1 MQSISASYN
10 PYSDARRADISFA
23 FGVVAPTAAETAQP
37 SSTLQSEV
45 SQIEQTID
53 GVREMSGKYTSL
65 ETNMWVLDGT
75 MEVYPGEQTG
85 WQSEHM
91 SDDNKAFSSN
101 PWLEFEFSQSQN
113 SYGFTLIFDDTQPFN
128 YPTQIITTAYAEDG
142 SLLGTLTTYPDGYRH
157 VINLPIQLYR
167 RVRFEFAGTNI
178 PHRRVRVCCAIFGVE
193 YIYDKS
199 NIVSVDVRQSISPWA
214 ESLPSAE
221 FQVTIDNSSR
231 IYNMVNPDGLYEYLQ
246 EGQFM
251 DWQIII
257 NEEPVKMGRQY
268 FTSAQSEDGGL
279 TASITF
285 NDRIFALDDI
295 EYEGDEDEELVTW
308 MLSEAVNELL
318 LLSGTGISAVFEGQ
332 LGQSLIW
339 QSIPRKTSV
348 REALRLCAQ
357 AAMCTCC
364 IDRNNQLH
372 FFTPQIS
379 DEPADIWSMDV
390 QYPGAQI
397 KVGEYYNSVKLTV
410 ENGETDVFGNPIVYK
425 ASNIAEG
432 DFERL
437 YEVSNPLVV
446 DGDAVAQWI
455 LQWVQRRVSYEVEL
469 RGNPAL
475 DLLDLV
481 QINDIYGVNSTAV
494 ITKLDYSYDGGLK
507 CDGEAIR

>member
-10 PYSDARRADISFA
+10 PYSDARRADVSFT

-45 SQIEQTID
+45 SQIEQTITPI
-53 GVREMSGKYTSL
+53 REMSGKYTSL

-85 WQSEHM
+85 WQSEYM
-91 SDDNKAFSSN
+91 SDDNKTFSFN
-101 PWLEFEFSQSQN
+101 PWLEFEFSESQN

-178 PHRRVRVCCAIFGVE
+178 PHRRVRVCSAVFGIE

-285 NDRIFALDDI
+285 NDLLIALDNI
-295 EYEGDEDEELVTW
+295 EYNKGKAETMLTLSELV
-308 MLSEAVNELL
+308 EDI
-318 LLSGTGISAVFEGQ
+318 LLSTGTGISAVFEGQ

-357 AAMCTCC
+357 AAMCTCYL
-364 IDRNNQLH
+364 DRNNQIH
-372 FFTPQIS
+372 FCTQQIS
-379 DEPADIWSMDV
+379 GEPADIWSMDV

-397 KVGEYYNSVKLTV
+397 KVGEYYNSVKLEV
-410 ENGETDVFGNPIVYK
+410 ENGDVDEEGELITYTYE

-455 LQWVQRRVSYEVEL
+455 LEWVQRRVSYEVEL

-481 QINDIYGVNSTAV
+481 QINDIYGVNGTAV
-494 ITKLDYSYDGGLK
+494 ITKLDYSYNGGLK

>member
-23 FGVVAPTAAETAQP
+23 FGVVATAAAETAQP

-85 WQSEHM
+85 WQSEYM

-157 VINLPIQLYR
+157 IINLPTQLYR

-199 NIVSVDVRQSISPWA
+199 NIVSVDVRQSVSPWA

-221 FQVTIDNSSR
+221 FQATIDNSSQL
-231 IYNMVNPDGLYEYLQ
+231 YNMVNPDGLYEYLQ
-246 EGQFM
+246 QGQFM

-257 NEEPVKMGRQY
+257 NGEPIKMGRQY

-285 NDRIFALDDI
+285 NDLLIALDNI
-295 EYEGDEDEELVTW
+295 EYNKGKAETMLTLSELVEDIL
-308 MLSEAVNELL
+308 LS
-318 LLSGTGISAVFEGQ
+318 SGTGISAVFEGQ

-339 QSIPRKTSV
+339 KSIPRKTSV

-357 AAMCTCC
+357 ATMCTCC

-397 KVGEYYNSVKLTV
+397 KVGEYYNSVKLEV
-410 ENGETDVFGNPIVYK
+410 ENGDVDEEGELITYTYE

-446 DGDAVAQWI
+446 DGNAVAQWI